1 MPEENKFSFDNLYSR
16 RAPEARVRASMVKR
30 GKYDFA
36 VAYPDPKSIPF
47 DGLIEGLQQAIREE
61 GEDLAIYAHP
71 QGYRP
76 LREFVADKLARD
88 RDIHVSPDDIILGDG
103 SGQPIHMLIEVLIDP
118 GDVALTEDF
127 VYSGTLGQLRRFGAD
142 VRGVE
147 TDDEGMLPDAL
158 EDAITRAISQGKRP
172 KMIYTIPTYQNP
184 MGWTMTL
191 ERRKAMVEIAN
202 RHGVPILEDDCYAD
216 LRLDGDVQPTS
227 IHSLDETDSTMYVA
241 SFSKIIAP
249 GMRIGYVT
257 APSPVLD
264 RALVAKSGG
273 SGQHIRVLRDSPIFD
288 RPTRRSH
295 RGDQRRSA
303 SEARCDAR
311 VPGREFRR
319 PRRVEQARWR
329 PVRLAQAA
337 RRNQPHIHT
346 RRCPEQIRRGLSCR
360 SQLRPG
366 RNIRQQLRP
375 PVLRLQHAR
384 RDPRRHSPTRGSVR
398 ERERTVTV

>member
-1 MPEENKFSFDNLYSR
+1 MPEENKFSFENLYSG
-16 RAPEARVRASMVKR
+16 RAPEARPRVSTVKR

-47 DGLIEGLQQAIREE
+47 DGLVEGLQDALRVE

-88 RDIHVSPDDIILGDG
+88 RNINVSPDDIILGDG

-118 GDVALTEDF
+118 GDVALVEDF

-147 TDDEGMLPDAL
+147 TDNEGMLPDAL
-158 EDAITRAISQGKRP
+158 EGAITRAISQGKRP

-184 MGWTMTL
+184 MGWTMSL

-227 IHSLDETDSTMYVA
+227 IHSLDDTDSTMYVA

-257 APSPVLD
+257 APSAVLD

-273 SGQHIRVLRDSPIFD
+273 SANTFASYAIHRYFD
-288 RPTRRSH
+288 RPARRSH

-303 SEARCDAR
+303 GEAGRDAR
-311 VPGREFRR
+311 RSRRELRR
-319 PRRVEQARWR
+319 PRRVEQT
-329 PVRLAQAA
+329 Q
-337 RRNQPHIHT
+337 RRIYSSGSNCRTEATSPRSETMSWTSTMSATMPASTSRRMESPGGTTPAYATASTPPKRFT
-346 RRCPEQIRRGLSCR
+346 R
-360 SQLRPG
+360 
-366 RNIRQQLRP
+366 
-375 PVLRLQHAR
+375 A
-384 RDPRRHSPTRGSVR
+384 
-398 ERERTVTV
+398 

>member
-1 MPEENKFSFDNLYSR
+1 MPEENKFSFESLYSR
-16 RAPEARVRASMVKR
+16 RAPEARPRVSSVKR

-47 DGLIEGLQQAIREE
+47 DGLVEGLQDALKAE
-61 GEDLAIYAHP
+61 GEDLALYAHP
-71 QGYRP
+71 QGYSP

-88 RDIHVSPDDIILGDG
+88 RNIHVSPDDIILGDG

-118 GDVALTEDF
+118 GDVALVEDF

-147 TDDEGMLPDAL
+147 TDNEGMLPDAL
-158 EDAITRAISQGKRP
+158 ESTILRAISQDKRP

-184 MGWTMTL
+184 MGWTMSL

-227 IHSLDETDSTMYVA
+227 LHSLDDTDSTMYVA

-257 APSPVLD
+257 APSAVLD

-273 SGQHIRVLRDSPIFD
+273 SANTFASYAIHRYSTGQLDAHIEEINDVQRAKRDAMLAALGENFGDRAEWSRPDGGLFVWLKLPDGADLASIRDDVLDKYDVGYHAGVNFAPDGVSGRNYARLCYGFNSPEEI
-288 RPTRRSH
+288 H
-295 RGDQRRSA
+295 EGIAQ
-303 SEARCDAR
+303 
-311 VPGREFRR
+311 
-319 PRRVEQARWR
+319 
-329 PVRLAQAA
+329 LAQAFESEGA
-337 RRNQPHIHT
+337 
-346 RRCPEQIRRGLSCR
+346 L
-360 SQLRPG
+360 
-366 RNIRQQLRP
+366 
-375 PVLRLQHAR
+375 
-384 RDPRRHSPTRGSVR
+384 
-398 ERERTVTV
+398 